1 MKKIMTATV
10 AAVAAAG
17 LSLTTAA
24 AALAGPAADPDAV
37 INDLK
42 SNGYRVIITKVGS
55 DHPSQCTVQGVSQQS
70 GAQNVQPG
78 RNMRN
83 QPTTVPTARQK
94 VAYVTLAC

>member
-1 MKKIMTATV
+1 MKKIITAAV
-10 AAVAAAG
+10 AGVAAAG
-17 LSLTTAA
+17 LSLVTAA
-24 AALAGPAADPDAV
+24 AAFAGPAADTDAV

-55 DHPSQCTVQGVSQQS
+55 DHPSQCTVQGVSQQT
-70 GAQNVQPG
+70 GAQDVQSG

-83 QPTTVPTARQK
+83 RPTTVPTTRQK

>member
-1 MKKIMTATV
+1 MKKITTA
-10 AAVAAAG
+10 AALLAAAG
-17 LSLTTAA
+17 LSLATAG
-24 AALAGPAADPDAV
+24 AALAGPAADPDSV

-42 SNGYRVIITKVGS
+42 SNGYRVIVTKVGS

-70 GAQNVQPG
+70 GVQNVQPG

-83 QPTTVPTARQK
+83 QPTTVPTTGQK